1 MERGDKLI
9 KRLCA
14 ILVFVVLCGNPLLAQ
29 ADVSREIL
37 NITERVFLNN
47 DSQSVAGV
55 AKIYQPEFINELY
68 QQSRHQSLWSIK
80 DAGALLGLLR
90 SSEREGLNPSDY
102 HYNELLALQAEVGEG
117 WVDPDVLDAQ
127 FDVLM
132 SDGLMLYARHLVE
145 GKIDPRTLDATW
157 NYDRREYVAD
167 DVASRLIVAASRGE
181 MPDLLNSLKP
191 QSDFYQQM
199 RLSLSYYRE
208 LADTEQFFLMPPDRV
223 LKPDQSHANV
233 LLLRRRLKQLS
244 YLSPDSPETEY
255 FDAQL
260 ADAVRLFQ
268 NDHGIDPDGIIGRQS
283 YEVLNITFEQRVE
296 QLRVNMDRLR
306 WINQSV
312 SNELLVVNIAGY
324 ELYYLKDGQLR
335 WETPVMLGT
344 IHTRTPIFQA
354 QLRYLEFN
362 PTWKVPRS
370 IIMRSLFAKF
380 RANPQY
386 VIDKGYRLLDSSG
399 KSVDPLSMNW
409 SNFTASTFPYR
420 VVQMPGTANAMGQVK
435 FMFPNRHAVYLHDT
449 PSRELFSRTQ
459 RAFSAG
465 CIRVKDPL
473 ELARLLL
480 DDPGKWSAE
489 NIDALIERGDPQ
501 TVARIQRKIDVM
513 LMYWTVSPT
522 SGSRIQFHPDVYN
535 LDPQALLALDTT
547 PSVAQ
552 FASR

>member
-1 MERGDKLI
+1 MI
-9 KRLCA
+9 KRLGA
-14 ILVFVVLCGNPLLAQ
+14 IFGLLVLCGNPLLAQ
-29 ADVSREIL
+29 ADVSKEIL
-37 NITERVFLNN
+37 SITERVFLNA
-47 DSQSVAGV
+47 DAQSVAGV
-55 AKIYQPEFINELY
+55 AEIYQPAFINEVY
-68 QQSRHQSLWSIK
+68 QQSNHQPLWSIE
-80 DAGALLGLLR
+80 DAGALLSLLR

-117 WVDPDVLDAQ
+117 WVDPDVLRAQ

-132 SDGLMLYARHLVE
+132 SDGLLLYARHLVE
-145 GKIDPRTLDATW
+145 GKIDPRTLDETW
-157 NYDRREYVAD
+157 NYDRREYVAEE
-167 DVASRLIVAASRGE
+167 VAGRLITSAAQDE
-181 MPDLLNSLKP
+181 MPELLDSLKP
-191 QSDFYQQM
+191 QSDFYRQM

-208 LADTEQFFLMPPDRV
+208 LADTEQFFLIPPDKV

-233 LLLRRRLKQLS
+233 ALLRRRLKQLS
-244 YLSPDSPETEY
+244 YLPPDSPETEY
-255 FDAQL
+255 FDGQL
-260 ADAVRLFQ
+260 AGAVRLFQ
-268 NDHGIDPDGIIGRQS
+268 NDHGIDSDGIVGRQS

-312 SNELLVVNIAGY
+312 SEELIVVNIAGY
-324 ELYYLKDGQLR
+324 ELYYLKEGQLR
-335 WETPVMLGT
+335 WETPVMVGT
-344 IHTRTPIFQA
+344 INTRTPIFQA

-362 PTWKVPRS
+362 PTWNVPRS

-386 VIDKGYRLLDSSG
+386 VVDKGYRLLDSSG
-399 KSVDPLSMNW
+399 KAVDPLSINW

-420 VVQMPGTANAMGQVK
+420 VVQMPGPANAMGRVK

-480 DDPGKWSAE
+480 DDPGNWSAE
-489 NIDALIERGDPQ
+489 NIDALIARGDPQ

-522 SGSRIQFHPDVYN
+522 VGSRIQFHPDVYN
-535 LDPQALLALDTT
+535 LDPQAVQALDTA